1 MDGLRSRIRL
11 TLVLGVGVVLGWFL
25 AGFRAR
31 PAWATAGDRA
41 GECITATG
49 PVLMQYDESTK
60 SPIPLEAVY
69 FLDYKGGRL
78 LATVPS
84 YKQTGGRTQILD
96 EFAERDLTADFKLD
110 LSGGPRPRFA
120 MTTGGLG
127 RFSSGWAPLYVF
139 ETTSSQVGVYRIQ
152 VGQSYGSNLAPQ
164 FELVEMRSYL
174 PKRRN

>member
-1 MDGLRSRIRL
+1 MEAVRSRVRM
-11 TLVLGVGVVLGWFL
+11 TLVLGLGVVLGWVG
-25 AGFRAR
+25 ASFRAR
-31 PAWATAGDRA
+31 PVWATAGDRA

-69 FLDYKGGRL
+69 FLDYKSGRL
-78 LATVPS
+78 LASVPS
-84 YKQTGGRTQILD
+84 YHQTGGRTQILG
-96 EFAERDLTADFKLD
+96 EFAERDLTADFQLN

-139 ETTSSQVGVYRIQ
+139 ETTTGQVGVYRMN
-152 VGQSYGSNLAPQ
+152 VGQAYGANATAR
-164 FELVEMRSYL
+164 FDLVEMRSL
-174 PKRRN
+174 EPKRGN

>member
-1 MDGLRSRIRL
+1 MNGARSRVRL
-11 TLVLGVGVVLGWFL
+11 TLVLGLGILLGWV
-25 AGFRAR
+25 GSSFRTR
-31 PAWATAGDRA
+31 PLWAIAGDRA

-49 PVLMQYDESTK
+49 PVLIQYDDSTK
-60 SPIPLEAVY
+60 SSIPLEAVY

-84 YKQTGGRTQILD
+84 IHLTSGRTQILG
-96 EFAERDLTADFKLD
+96 EFAERDLTADFQLN

-139 ETTSSQVGVYRIQ
+139 ETTTGQVGVYRMRI
-152 VGQSYGSNLAPQ
+152 GQGLGRTTASQ

-174 PKRRN
+174 PQQAK

>member
-1 MDGLRSRIRL
+1 MKGVRSRVRP
-11 TLVLGVGVVLGWFL
+11 TLVLGLGIVLGWV
-25 AGFRAR
+25 GSSFRAR
-31 PAWATAGDRA
+31 PVWATAGDRA

-84 YKQTGGRTQILD
+84 FHQTSGQIQILG
-96 EFAERDLTADFKLD
+96 EFAERDLIADFQLN
-110 LSGGPRPRFA
+110 LSGAPRPRFA

-139 ETTSSQVGVYRIQ
+139 ETTTGQVGVYRMRI
-152 VGQSYGSNLAPQ
+152 GQSFGRNTMTQ
-164 FELVEMRSYL
+164 FELVQMRSYL
-174 PKRRN
+174 PKPTK